1 MLKKDENFNLHFAK
15 RNHIK
20 CGNGEENNVRWRNS
34 KLKEKEGGR
43 FKKKLKETGNGFIIY
58 LFYYH
63 FIFKGISCKNYYF

>member
-20 CGNGEENNVRWRNS
+20 CGNGEENNVRGRNS

-43 FKKKLKETGNGFIIY
+43 FKKTQGNRKWF
-58 LFYYH
+58 
-63 FIFKGISCKNYYF
+63 